1 MAKIEAKNVY
11 KIFGPEPSKVLPM
24 CQDKVSKEEILENT
38 GHTVGLADVSLSIE
52 EGETFV
58 CMGLSG
64 SGKSTLIRHINRL
77 IDPTSG
83 EIFVEGTN
91 VMELDQ
97 KNLIEFRR
105 HKMSMVF
112 QRFGLFPHKTV
123 IQNVGY
129 GLEIQGKDLNERNI
143 VAMEKIN
150 AVGLNGF
157 EYQYP
162 NQLSGGMQQRV
173 GLARALATNTDI
185 MLMDEAFS
193 ALDPLI
199 RSDMQKQL
207 INLQAELKKT
217 IVFIT
222 HDLDESLRLG
232 DHIGILN
239 HGRLVQVGT
248 PIDIIMKPAD
258 DYVAA
263 FVKDVN
269 RSKVIKAKIIMLTPE
284 KFKSNGTKNRNIIK
298 VNEDSFLDEFLPQV
312 CCTDAD
318 VEVVDKSG
326 NVKGYITEKELSKAL
341 TKSKADVLT
350 KSKTY

>member
-1 MAKIEAKNVY
+1 MPKIEIKNVY
-11 KIFGPEPSKVLPM
+11 KIFGQNPSKILPM
-24 CQDKVSKEEILENT
+24 VQEGATKEEVLEQT
-38 GHTVGLADVSLSIE
+38 GHTVGLDNVSISVE

-83 EIFVEGTN
+83 EVSVEGTN
-91 VMELDQ
+91 VMELNQ

-129 GLEIQGKDLNERNI
+129 GLEVQGKDKNEI
-143 VAMEKIN
+143 EKVAMEKID

-157 EYQYP
+157 EHQYP

-207 INLQAELKKT
+207 IDLQSELKKT

-222 HDLDESLRLG
+222 HDLDESLKLG

-239 HGRLVQVGT
+239 GGRLVQVGT
-248 PIDIIMKPAD
+248 PIDIIMSPAD

-269 RSKVIKAKIIMLTPE
+269 RAKVIKAKIIMVPLA
-284 KFKSNGTKNRNIIK
+284 KFKGSKNSRTIK
-298 VNEDSFLDEFLPQV
+298 VNEDAFLDEFLPQV
-312 CCTDAD
+312 CLTPAT

-326 NVKGYITEKELSKAL
+326 NVKGYITDKELSQAL
-341 TKSKADVLT
+341 TKTHSNGGT
-350 KSKTY
+350 KSQK

>member
-1 MAKIEAKNVY
+1 MAKIEVKNIY

-83 EIFVEGTN
+83 EISVEGTN
-91 VMELDQ
+91 VMELD
-97 KNLIEFRR
+97 KKDLIEFRR

-129 GLEIQGKDLNERNI
+129 GLEVQGKDLNERNKI
-143 VAMEKIN
+143 ALEKIN

-207 INLQAELKKT
+207 IELQAELKKT
-217 IVFIT
+217 ILFIT
-222 HDLDESLRLG
+222 HDLDEALRLG

-239 HGRLVQVGT
+239 HGRLVQIGT

-269 RSKVIKAKIIMLTPE
+269 RARVIKAKIIMLSPE
-284 KFKSNGTKNRNIIK
+284 QFKKNGTNNKNTIK
-298 VNEDSFLDEFLPQV
+298 VNEDAFIDEFLPQV

-326 NVKGYITEKELSKAL
+326 DVKGYITEKELSKAL
-341 TKSKADVLT
+341 TKSKAYVEP
-350 KSKTY
+350 